1 MKRSLKIASIVL
13 GLGLVA
19 TGTATA
25 QDKKVTLQLA
35 GSYPAPTSILGPAQE
50 RLVKQIE
57 ALSGGSIDVE
67 LFAPGAL
74 LPPKEYFDAVSSGA
88 LDAAFTDSL
97 IWAGKD
103 IGFTLFTNVPFG
115 PGAPEYL
122 AWMKQ
127 GGGEEMMKALYG
139 KYNIVSMVCGFLSA
153 EGGGWFREPIESVD
167 DLKGLKF
174 RIGGLGG
181 NVMEKLGASTQN
193 ISPGELLQALQLGT
207 VDAAEF
213 SMPSIDKSLGFQTVA
228 KYYYFPGWQA
238 QSSFPVLLISKAKW
252 ESFSDQQK
260 AAVQATC
267 DESTMAMLTEGEAL
281 QPKAL
286 AEIAAAGVE
295 IREYP
300 ADVLAA
306 LKAKWEEVAAEQAQK
321 SETFKKAWDSYSAFR
336 KQYALWGKISPV
348 K

>member
-1 MKRSLKIASIVL
+1 MKKSVKLLTLMLGASLLA
-13 GLGLVA
+13 A
-19 TGTATA
+19 APATA
-25 QDKKVTLQLA
+25 QDKKITLQLA

-50 RLVKQIE
+50 RLTKQIE
-57 ALSGGSIDVE
+57 ALSGGSIEVKF
-67 LFAPGAL
+67 FAPGAL
-74 LPPKEYFDAVSSGA
+74 LPPKEYFDAISSGA

-97 IWAGKD
+97 IWSGKD

-127 GGGEEMMKALYG
+127 GGGEEMMKELYG
-139 KYNIVSMVCGFLSA
+139 KYNIVSMVCGFLAA
-153 EGGGWFREPIESVD
+153 EGGGWFRKPIDSLD

-181 NVMEKLGASTQN
+181 NVMEKLGVSTQN

-213 SMPSIDKSLGFQTVA
+213 SMPSIDKSLGFQTVT

-252 ESFSDQQK
+252 DAMSQQQK
-260 AAVQATC
+260 DSVQAAC
-267 DESTMAMLTEGEAL
+267 DQSTMSMLTEGEAL

-286 AEIAAAGVE
+286 ADLEAAGVE

-300 ADVLAA
+300 EDVLKA
-306 LKAKWEEVAAEQAQK
+306 LEEKWQEVAAEQAQK
-321 SETFKKAWDSYSAFR
+321 SENFKKAWDSYSAFR
-336 KQYALWGKISPV
+336 AQYAKWKKIGFV